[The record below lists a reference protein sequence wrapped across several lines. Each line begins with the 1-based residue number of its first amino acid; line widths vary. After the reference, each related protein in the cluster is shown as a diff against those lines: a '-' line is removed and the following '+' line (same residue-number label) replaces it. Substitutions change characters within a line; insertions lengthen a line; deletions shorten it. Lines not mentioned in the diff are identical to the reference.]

1 LGALPSAQD
10 EDDDFHGFGFSGEG
24 AAEEDSG
31 DRALARSLF
40 TQHDADGNGALD
52 AVEVQHF
59 ARQMGLKLSAEEAAE
74 AVGEMELATKK
85 DGMVEFDEF
94 WHWSVLSP
102 PAARSSL
109 ASASLLAPLFAVRR
123 FLSRLAARQLLHKR
137 IDLTEMLPSLI
148 SRGLVVDRF
157 TRKRVGM
164 EPGSVAYRMIQAREQ
179 AFQQEMGAQSPMGRM
194 LAAKAGGGAPT
205 PQLDAAAALS
215 FDSC

>member
-1 LGALPSAQD
+1 MGAPAPAQD

-102 PAARSSL
+102 SPRSFRLPSSFWPRCL
-109 ASASLLAPLFAVRR
+109 ISVRR
-123 FLSRLAARQLLHKR
+123 FFHAWAVPVNFCTRGRIELS
-137 IDLTEMLPSLI
+137 TEMLPSH
-148 SRGLVVDRF
+148 
-157 TRKRVGM
+157 
-164 EPGSVAYRMIQAREQ
+164 
-179 AFQQEMGAQSPMGRM
+179 
-194 LAAKAGGGAPT
+194 
-205 PQLDAAAALS
+205 
-215 FDSC
+215 

>member
-1 LGALPSAQD
+1 MIGLGPQD

-102 PAARSSL
+102 PAARSSPRVCL
-109 ASASLLAPLFAVRR
+109 SSGPVVCCPSV
-123 FLSRLAARQLLHKR
+123 LSRLAARQLLHKR
-137 IDLTEMLPSLI
+137 IDLTEMLPSL
-148 SRGLVVDRF
+148 
-157 TRKRVGM
+157 
-164 EPGSVAYRMIQAREQ
+164 
-179 AFQQEMGAQSPMGRM
+179 
-194 LAAKAGGGAPT
+194 
-205 PQLDAAAALS
+205 
-215 FDSC
+215 